1 MLAYLSM
8 NESDLPLFIS
18 CPHSGEKT
26 PLEANW
32 LNDIDPIVKLRDIDR
47 FVYTFYRPLA
57 RKFGIPFIYTP
68 WTRYAVDL
76 NRLPIDIDKNSV
88 IGSSLTSGPFPKN
101 GLHWVETSRKEVL
114 MKTPISKELHE
125 ILVQTYYEPFHK
137 SIQAHFEHFK
147 LQGHKRVFHIDVHSM
162 PSKGTAMHRDDGE
175 TRAEIVISDQDGKSC
190 DPKFRDLVVESYK
203 MAGFEVKLN
212 WPYKGGRITE
222 TYGNP
227 FKGRHTIQIEMNR
240 AIYMNEETKDLNKE
254 NFPVLSKQI
263 ETALSNITKELQSHV
278 LVLN

>member
-1 MLAYLSM
+1 M
-8 NESDLPLFIS
+8 NALDLPLFIS
-18 CPHSGEKT
+18 CPHSGEQT

-32 LNDIDPIVKLRDIDR
+32 LNDIDPIVKLRDVDR
-47 FVYTFYRPLA
+47 FVDTFYRPLA
-57 RKFGIPFIYTP
+57 KKFSIPFVYTP

-76 NRLPIDIDKNSV
+76 NRLVIDIDKNSV
-88 IGSSLTSGPFPKN
+88 IGSSETPGPFPKN

-114 MKTPISKELHE
+114 MERPISKELHN
-125 ILVQTYYEPFHK
+125 ILVQSYYEPFHK
-137 SIQAHFEHFK
+137 SIQAHFEHFM

-162 PSKGTAMHRDDGE
+162 PSQGTQMHRDAGE
-175 TRAEIVISDQDGKSC
+175 KRAEIVISDQDGKSC
-190 DPKFRDLVVESYK
+190 DPKFRDLVVDSYK

-240 AIYMNEETKDLNKE
+240 GIYMDEETKELNKAD
-254 NFPVLSKQI
+254 FPNLSKQI
-263 ETALSNITKELQSHV
+263 ELALSNITKELESHT
-278 LVLN
+278 LILN